1 MERRHTQDR
10 RSGNIERERLF
21 PYDRRKQP
29 DRRLNNISLEWIP
42 AERAEP
48 LLLYRLLFWKK

>member
-1 MERRHTQDR
+1 MERRSTNDR
-10 RSGNIERERLF
+10 RSGDIEREQSF

-42 AERAEP
+42 AERAE
-48 LLLYRLLFWKK
+48 LYSLYRLLFRRS